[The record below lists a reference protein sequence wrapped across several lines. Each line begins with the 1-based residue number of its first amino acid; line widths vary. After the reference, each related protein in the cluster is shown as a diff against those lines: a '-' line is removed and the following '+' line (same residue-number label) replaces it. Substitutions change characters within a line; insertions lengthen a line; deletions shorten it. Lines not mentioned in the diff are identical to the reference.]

1 MSGIFEVYIDDYRDR
16 WTDRDMIE
24 FGKKVSNG
32 LVSLINASDEDMK
45 ELLLEWVHS
54 KDKK

>member
-1 MSGIFEVYIDDYRDR
+1 MDKTDEVYIDDYRDR

-24 FGKKVSNG
+24 FGKMVSNG
-32 LVSLINASDEDMK
+32 LVSLINASDEEMK

>member
-1 MSGIFEVYIDDYRDR
+1 MDKTDEVYIDDYRDR

-24 FGKKVSNG
+24 FGKMVSNG
-32 LVSLINASDEDMK
+32 LVSLINASDEEMK
-45 ELLLEWVHS
+45 ELLLECVHS

>member
-32 LVSLINASDEDMK
+32 LVSLINASDEEMK

>member
-1 MSGIFEVYIDDYRDR
+1 MNKTDEVYIDDYRDR

-24 FGKKVSNG
+24 FGKMVSNG
-32 LVSLINASDEDMK
+32 LVSLINASDEEMK

>member
-1 MSGIFEVYIDDYRDR
+1 MNKTDEVYIDDYRDR

-32 LVSLINASDEDMK
+32 LVSLINASDEEMK

>member
-1 MSGIFEVYIDDYRDR
+1 MSGMFEVYIDDYRDR

-24 FGKKVSNG
+24 FGKMVSNG
-32 LVSLINASDEDMK
+32 LVSLINASDEEMK

>member
-1 MSGIFEVYIDDYRDR
+1 MNKTDEVYIDDYRDR

-24 FGKKVSNG
+24 FGKMVSNG
-32 LVSLINASDEDMK
+32 LVSLINASDEEMK
-45 ELLLEWVHS
+45 ELLLECVHS